1 MIILYLFKMAKK
13 RTKSNISVDSDKI
26 YFLIKKR
33 IFIYPIIGWFIE
45 VNYNGNIKT
54 FDKRIRD
61 DEIQEAIAKTIL
73 YYYNK
78 LK

>member
-1 MIILYLFKMAKK
+1 MAKK
-13 RTKSNISVDSDKI
+13 RTKSNVSVDSDKI
-26 YFLIKKR
+26 YLLIKKG

-45 VNYNGNIKT
+45 VNDNGNIKT

-78 LK
+78 LI